1 MPLDPQHRFDAAARA
16 SFYALAALRR
26 DCRHFTRGA
35 TVAPEQ
41 LRRLL
46 AAAHCGPSVGLMQPW
61 RLLRITDASLRAQ
74 LVVEVER
81 ERTATGAALGERE
94 AEFLRL
100 KVDGVADCAELI
112 ALVMPPDDGTVFGRR
127 TLPRE
132 MALCSVGAAMQNLWL
147 AARAEHLGMGWV
159 SIFEPAR
166 LVPLLQLPPGAQALG
181 LLCIGPVDEFYAA
194 PMLELED
201 WRHARPLD
209 QMIAD
214 NHWPLTAEESF
225 HAD

>member
-1 MPLDPQHRFDAAARA
+1 MSLDPQHRFDAAARE

-26 DCRHFTRGA
+26 DCRHFARGA
-35 TVAPEQ
+35 AVAPEQ
-41 LRRLL
+41 LQRLL
-46 AAAHCGPSVGLMQPW
+46 SAAHCGPSVGLMQPW

-81 ERTATGAALGERE
+81 ERTATAAALGERE

-100 KVDGVADCAELI
+100 KVDGVADCAELL

-201 WRHARPLD
+201 WRRPRPLHE
-209 QMIAD
+209 MIAD
-214 NHWPLTAEESF
+214 NHWPQAEESS